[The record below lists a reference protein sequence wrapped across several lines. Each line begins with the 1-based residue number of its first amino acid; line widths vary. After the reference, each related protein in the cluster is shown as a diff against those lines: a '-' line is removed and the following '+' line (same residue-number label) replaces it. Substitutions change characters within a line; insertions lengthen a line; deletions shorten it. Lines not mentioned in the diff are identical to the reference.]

1 MDESEAIVFGQRM
14 TDPRLNSGQSAHKF
28 SKSQICGIKTS
39 LSPQI
44 HEKA

>member
-28 SKSQICGIKTS
+28 SKSQIYGIKTS

-44 HEKA
+44 HDKA